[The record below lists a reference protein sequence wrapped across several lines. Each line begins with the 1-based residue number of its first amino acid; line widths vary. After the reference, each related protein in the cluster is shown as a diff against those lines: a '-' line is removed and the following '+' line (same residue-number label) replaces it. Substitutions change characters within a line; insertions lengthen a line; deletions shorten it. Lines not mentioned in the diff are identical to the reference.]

1 MKGRRTHKAMTHQA
15 REASLRELVARLR
28 VPLTDLTLLDRAFT
42 HTSYA
47 NENRAKHVQHNERL
61 EFLGDAVLDLIIGE
75 YLFKTYPQMTEGE
88 LTKIKAATVCETA
101 LAACSASLNFGNY
114 LLLGRGE
121 ATSGGRAR
129 ASILAD
135 TFEAVI
141 GALYVG
147 TSYDTA
153 AQFVLSHLQGYLEK
167 ARAGKLGKD
176 YKTMLQEYVQQDGEK
191 QIVYTLVSES
201 GPDHDKVFCME
212 VRIEGNAYGSGTG
225 KSKKEAEQ
233 HAAQVTLEYLQSQ
246 DLCEGVPCHEII
258 ETRNA

>member
-1 MKGRRTHKAMTHQA
+1 MKGRKTHKTISHQA
-15 REASLRELVARLR
+15 RGAALRELVARLR
-28 VPLTDLTLLDRAFT
+28 IPLTDINLLDRAFT

-47 NENRAKHVQHNERL
+47 NENRAARVKHNERL

-88 LTKIKAATVCETA
+88 LTKIKAATVCETS
-101 LAACSASLNFGNY
+101 LATCSSKLHFGNY

-121 ATSGGRAR
+121 ATSGGRER

-141 GALYVG
+141 GALYVN
-147 TSYDTA
+147 TSYEVT

-167 ARAGKLGKD
+167 AKDGKLGKD
-176 YKTMLQEYVQQDGEK
+176 YKTMLQEYVQQEGEK
-191 QIVYTLVSES
+191 QIVYTLLSES
-201 GPDHDKVFCME
+201 GPDHDKIFCME
-212 VRIEGNAYGSGTG
+212 VRIEGKAYGSGTG

-233 HAAQVTLEYLQSQ
+233 NAAQVTLDYLIGKNACRLTQ
-246 DLCEGVPCHEII
+246 D
-258 ETRNA
+258 

>member
-1 MKGRRTHKAMTHQA
+1 
-15 REASLRELVARLR
+15 VARLR
-28 VPLTDLTLLDRAFT
+28 IPLTDIDLLDRAFT

-47 NENRAKHVQHNERL
+47 NENRAARVKHNERL

-88 LTKIKAATVCETA
+88 LTKIKAATVCETS
-101 LAACSASLNFGNY
+101 LATCSSKLNFGNY

-121 ATSGGRAR
+121 CTSGGRER

-141 GALYVG
+141 GALYVN
-147 TSYDTA
+147 TSYEVT

-167 ARAGKLGKD
+167 AKDGKLGKD
-176 YKTMLQEYVQQDGEK
+176 YKTMLQEYVQQEGEK
-191 QIVYTLVSES
+191 QIVYTLLSES
-201 GPDHDKVFCME
+201 GPDHDKIFCME
-212 VRIEGNAYGSGTG
+212 VRIEGKAYGSGTG

-233 HAAQVTLEYLQSQ
+233 NAAQVTLDYLIGKRACRLTQ
-246 DLCEGVPCHEII
+246 D
-258 ETRNA
+258 

>member
-1 MKGRRTHKAMTHQA
+1 MRGRKTHKTISHQA
-15 REASLRELVARLR
+15 REVALRELVARLR
-28 VPLTDLTLLDRAFT
+28 IPLTDIDLLDRAFT

-47 NENRAKHVQHNERL
+47 NENRAARVKHNERL

-88 LTKIKAATVCETA
+88 LTKIKAATVCETS
-101 LAACSASLNFGNY
+101 LATCSSKLNFGNY

-121 ATSGGRAR
+121 CTSGGRER

-141 GALYVG
+141 GALYVN
-147 TSYDTA
+147 TSYEVT

-167 ARAGKLGKD
+167 AKDGKLGKD
-176 YKTMLQEYVQQDGEK
+176 YKTMLQEYVQQEGEK
-191 QIVYTLVSES
+191 QIVYTLLSES
-201 GPDHDKVFCME
+201 GPDHDKIFCME
-212 VRIEGNAYGSGTG
+212 VRIEGKAYGSGTG

-233 HAAQVTLEYLQSQ
+233 NAAQVTLDYLIGKRACRLTQ
-246 DLCEGVPCHEII
+246 D
-258 ETRNA
+258 

>member
-1 MKGRRTHKAMTHQA
+1 MKGRKIHKTISHQA
-15 REASLRELVARLR
+15 REAALRELVARLR
-28 VPLTDLTLLDRAFT
+28 IPLTDINLLDRAFT

-47 NENRAKHVQHNERL
+47 NENRAARVKHNERL

-88 LTKIKAATVCETA
+88 LTKIKAATVCETS
-101 LAACSASLNFGNY
+101 LATCSSKLHFGNY

-121 ATSGGRAR
+121 ATSGGRER

-141 GALYVG
+141 GALYVN
-147 TSYDTA
+147 TSYEVT

-167 ARAGKLGKD
+167 AKDGKLGKD
-176 YKTMLQEYVQQDGEK
+176 YKTMLQEYVQQEGEK
-191 QIVYTLVSES
+191 QIVYTLLSES
-201 GPDHDKVFCME
+201 GPDHDKIFCME
-212 VRIEGNAYGSGTG
+212 VRIEGKAYGSGTG

-233 HAAQVTLEYLQSQ
+233 NAAQVTLDYLIGKNACRLTQ
-246 DLCEGVPCHEII
+246 D
-258 ETRNA
+258 

>member
-1 MKGRRTHKAMTHQA
+1 MKGRKTHKTISPQA
-15 REASLRELVARLR
+15 REAALRELVARLR
-28 VPLTDLTLLDRAFT
+28 IPLTDINLLDRAFT

-47 NENRAKHVQHNERL
+47 NENRAARVKHNERL

-88 LTKIKAATVCETA
+88 LTKIKAATVCETS
-101 LAACSASLNFGNY
+101 LATCSSKLHFGNY

-121 ATSGGRAR
+121 ATSGGRER

-141 GALYVG
+141 GALYVN
-147 TSYDTA
+147 TSYEVT

-167 ARAGKLGKD
+167 AKDGKLGKD
-176 YKTMLQEYVQQDGEK
+176 YKTMLQEYVQQEGEK
-191 QIVYTLVSES
+191 QIVYTLLSES
-201 GPDHDKVFCME
+201 GPDHDKIFCME
-212 VRIEGNAYGSGTG
+212 VRIEGKAYGSGTG

-233 HAAQVTLEYLQSQ
+233 NAAQVTLDYLIGKNACRLTQ
-246 DLCEGVPCHEII
+246 D
-258 ETRNA
+258 

>member
-1 MKGRRTHKAMTHQA
+1 MKGRKTHKTISHQA
-15 REASLRELVARLR
+15 REAALRELVARLR
-28 VPLTDLTLLDRAFT
+28 IPLTDINLLDRAFT

-47 NENRAKHVQHNERL
+47 NENRAARDKHNERL

-88 LTKIKAATVCETA
+88 LTKIKAATVCETS
-101 LAACSASLNFGNY
+101 LATCSSKLHFGNY

-121 ATSGGRAR
+121 ATSGGRER

-141 GALYVG
+141 GALYVN
-147 TSYDTA
+147 TSYEVT

-167 ARAGKLGKD
+167 AKDGKLGKD
-176 YKTMLQEYVQQDGEK
+176 YKTMLQEYVQQEGEK
-191 QIVYTLVSES
+191 QIVYTLLSES
-201 GPDHDKVFCME
+201 GPDHDKIFCME
-212 VRIEGNAYGSGTG
+212 VRIEGKAYGSGTG

-233 HAAQVTLEYLQSQ
+233 NAAQVTLDYLIGKNACRLTQ
-246 DLCEGVPCHEII
+246 D
-258 ETRNA
+258 

>member
-1 MKGRRTHKAMTHQA
+1 M
-15 REASLRELVARLR
+15 ARLR
-28 VPLTDLTLLDRAFT
+28 IPLTDINLLDRAFT

-47 NENRAKHVQHNERL
+47 NENRAARVKHNERL

-88 LTKIKAATVCETA
+88 LTKIKAATVCETS
-101 LAACSASLNFGNY
+101 LATCSSKLHFGNY

-121 ATSGGRAR
+121 ATSGGRER

-141 GALYVG
+141 GALYVN
-147 TSYDTA
+147 TSYEVT

-167 ARAGKLGKD
+167 AKDGKLGKD
-176 YKTMLQEYVQQDGEK
+176 YKTMLQEYVQQEGEK
-191 QIVYTLVSES
+191 QIVYTLLSES
-201 GPDHDKVFCME
+201 GPDHDKIFCME
-212 VRIEGNAYGSGTG
+212 VRIEGKAYGSGTG

-233 HAAQVTLEYLQSQ
+233 NAAQVTLDYLIGKNACRLTQ
-246 DLCEGVPCHEII
+246 D
-258 ETRNA
+258 